1 MRTFEFERA
10 NTVVQ
15 ALKMGSGTG
24 QGETDAA
31 TQFLAGGT
39 TLVDLMKLDV
49 LKPRR
54 VVDLGPLRKSYDAI
68 QTGTDGLR
76 LGAFAKMSVVAD
88 HPIVVSEYPALAQSL
103 QLAASS
109 QLRNMATLGG
119 NVLQKTRCTYYR
131 DPGWTACNKR
141 TPHSGCAALAGFNR
155 NHAILGVED
164 SCIAQYPGDFGVA
177 LIAFEA
183 QVDLIGPLGQRQIPF
198 ASLHSIAQGAPH
210 IENTL
215 KEGEIITQFHIP
227 FRPYTRR
234 SIYVKVRDRASYEFA
249 ISSAAV
255 ALELDGDQVR
265 EARVGLGG
273 MAYRPWRSLEAE
285 RALAGKPL
293 TDANAAMAADAA
305 LTGAKTHGFNDYKP
319 ELARRTI
326 VRALMEAKALSLPRG
341 AGV

>member
-1 MRTFEFERA
+1 MRPFEFETA
-10 NTVVQ
+10 NTVAQ
-15 ALKMGSGTG
+15 ALKMGGGTG
-24 QGETDAA
+24 QGATDAA

-49 LKPRR
+49 LKPTR

-68 QTGTDGLR
+68 EAGTDGLR

-88 HPIVVSEYPALAQSL
+88 HPAVVSQYPALAQSL
-103 QLAASS
+103 QLAASA

-131 DPGWTACNKR
+131 DPTWPACNKR

-155 NHAILGVED
+155 NHAILGVDD

-183 QVDLIGPLGQRQIPF
+183 QVDVVGPLGQRQIPF
-198 ASLHSIAQGAPH
+198 ASLHSTAQGAPH

-215 KEGEIITQFHIP
+215 KEGEIITQFHVAL
-227 FRPYTRR
+227 RRYTRR
-234 SIYVKVRDRASYEFA
+234 SVYVKVRDRASYEFA

-255 ALELDGDQVR
+255 AVELAGDQVR

-285 RALAGKPL
+285 KALVGKPL
-293 TDANAAMAADAA
+293 TEAIAAIAAAAA
-305 LTGAKTHGFNDYKP
+305 LMGAKTHGFNDYKP

-326 VRALMEAKALSLPRG
+326 VRALMEAKALSLPG
-341 AGV
+341 SAGV